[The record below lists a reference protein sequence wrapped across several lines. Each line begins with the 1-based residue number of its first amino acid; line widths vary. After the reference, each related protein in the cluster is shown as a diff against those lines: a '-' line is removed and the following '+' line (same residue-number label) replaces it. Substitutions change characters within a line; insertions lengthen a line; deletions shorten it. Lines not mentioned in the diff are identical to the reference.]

1 MTQTALFTDPIAR
14 LLGAWAADITT
25 GSVLLRILLSL
36 LMGAVIGW
44 ERSSKK
50 HSAGLRTF
58 MLAFLTGTLAAL
70 LDTSLFSGPGR
81 TGRYLLS
88 AGAVIGS
95 SVIAVHSMLY
105 TSRNQIKGLTTA
117 VGLWVSVLIGI
128 SLGVGLYTVAL
139 AAFAALLCILLW
151 FPPLE
156 RALNNRSNH
165 FEVHL
170 ELTGSIRLQDFVA
183 VLRRLGL
190 HIDEIEQNP
199 AYVGSGLSV
208 YTVSLSVSSE
218 MLKKYKTHAEIIE
231 ALKTLDYV
239 NHIEEMRV

>member
-14 LLGAWAADITT
+14 LLGAWAAEITT

-70 LDTSLFSGPGR
+70 LDTSLFAGSGR

-95 SVIAVHSMLY
+95 SVIAVHS
-105 TSRNQIKGLTTA
+105 
-117 VGLWVSVLIGI
+117 
-128 SLGVGLYTVAL
+128 AL
-139 AAFAALLCILLW
+139 V
-151 FPPLE
+151 PP
-156 RALNNRSNH
+156 A
-165 FEVHL
+165 
-170 ELTGSIRLQDFVA
+170 GAGAQ
-183 VLRRLGL
+183 
-190 HIDEIEQNP
+190 
-199 AYVGSGLSV
+199 
-208 YTVSLSVSSE
+208 
-218 MLKKYKTHAEIIE
+218 
-231 ALKTLDYV
+231 
-239 NHIEEMRV
+239 